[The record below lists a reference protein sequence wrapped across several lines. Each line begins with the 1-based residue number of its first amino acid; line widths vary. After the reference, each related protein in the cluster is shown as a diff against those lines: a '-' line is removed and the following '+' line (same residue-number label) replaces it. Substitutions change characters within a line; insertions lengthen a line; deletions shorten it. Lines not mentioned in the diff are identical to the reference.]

1 MNFLL
6 SAAKRAH
13 GREILPGLRLGER
26 AARSGDGGC
35 ILGDELAGGA
45 LRVDQ
50 SRGFK
55 ICKGALHGIR
65 IDTGVGRKVTHRWE
79 LAAGRIAAGDNLL
92 LKARNELRVDGLI
105 GLKLPSHEVTSCTAV
120 LSD

>member
-1 MNFLL
+1 M
-6 SAAKRAH
+6 
-13 GREILPGLRLGER
+13 
-26 AARSGDGGC
+26 AARYCRVCASASERRFYPTKGLGAFGDGGC

-50 SRGFK
+50 SRAFK

-79 LAAGRIAAGDNLL
+79 LAAGRIDAGDNLL

-105 GLKLPSHEVTSCTAV
+105 GLKLPGHEVTSCATV